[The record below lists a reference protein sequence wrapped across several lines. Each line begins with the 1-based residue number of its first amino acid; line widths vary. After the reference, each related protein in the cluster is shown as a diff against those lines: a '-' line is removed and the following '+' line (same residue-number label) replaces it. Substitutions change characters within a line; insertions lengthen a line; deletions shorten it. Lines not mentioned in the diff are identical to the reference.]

1 MTGRLRTLARW
12 AISIGLAGY
21 VVWFVL
27 DNRDV
32 FSQRFAG
39 TTQHAVLLVL
49 GIIATYTVNS
59 LQTLL
64 PLRELGVRVGFWE
77 NWLLTLAAGFGNYLP
92 MRAGTVLRM
101 HYIRSVHG
109 VGYLQYGGIL
119 GTRALLLLWAA
130 GALGLGGAVAM
141 ALTQHVVPIE
151 IVLLFST
158 ILAAGVAPFLLPLNR
173 VLPIGGVGGQVARQL
188 VEAIDIVRENRRMT
202 AWYLGLIVLQFGILT
217 ARLSVAFAV
226 IQHRPAW
233 WVYFFLSPVATI
245 LAFINITPGNLGLR
259 EWLIGVLSAG
269 VGADYTAGIFAATVD
284 RAMLVAMTLSFGALA
299 SVLVAVRLRR
309 RSGGP
314 ASS

>member
-1 MTGRLRTLARW
+1 MTGRLRTLAQW

-27 DNRDV
+27 DHREV
-32 FSQRFAG
+32 FSQQFAG
-39 TTQHAVLLVL
+39 TTRHAVLLALAVF
-49 GIIATYTVNS
+49 ATWTVNS

-130 GALGLGGAVAM
+130 GGLGLGGAVAM
-141 ALTQHVVPIE
+141 ALAQHAIRIE
-151 IVLLFST
+151 IVLLFAA
-158 ILAAGVAPFLLPLNR
+158 ILAAGVVPFLLPLNR
-173 VLPIGGVGGQVARQL
+173 VLPAGGVGGQVARHL
-188 VEAIDIVRENRRMT
+188 VEAIDLVRQNRRMT
-202 AWYLGLIVLQFGILT
+202 VWYLGLIVLQFGILT
-217 ARLSVAFAV
+217 ARLGVAFDV

-245 LAFINITPGNLGLR
+245 LSFINITPGNLGLR
-259 EWLIGVLSAG
+259 EWLIGVLSAA
-269 VGADYTAGIFAATVD
+269 VGADYAAGIFAAAVD
-284 RAMLVAMTLSFGALA
+284 RAVLVAMTLSFGGLA
-299 SVLVAVRLRR
+299 SALVAVRLGRHTAD
-309 RSGGP
+309 P

>member
-12 AISIGLAGY
+12 AISIALAGY

-27 DNRDV
+27 EHREV
-32 FSQRFAG
+32 FSRRFAG
-39 TTQHAVLLVL
+39 TTRHAVLLAL
-49 GIIATYTVNS
+49 GVFATWTVNS

-77 NWLLTLAAGFGNYLP
+77 NWLLTVAAGFGNYLP

-130 GALGLGGAVAM
+130 GGVGLVGAVAM
-141 ALTQHVVPIE
+141 ALAQHVVRIE
-151 IVLLFST
+151 IVLLFAS
-158 ILAAGVAPFLLPLNR
+158 ILAAGVVPFLLPLDR
-173 VLPIGGVGGQVARQL
+173 VLPSGGAGGQVARRI
-188 VEAIDIVRENRRMT
+188 VEAIDLVRQNRRMT
-202 AWYLGLIVLQFGILT
+202 GWYLGLIVLQFSILT
-217 ARLSVAFAV
+217 ARLSVAFDV
-226 IQHRPAW
+226 MQHRPGW
-233 WVYFFLSPVATI
+233 WAYFFLSPVAAI
-245 LAFINITPGNLGLR
+245 LSFINITPGNLGLR

-284 RAMLVAMTLSFGALA
+284 RAVLVAMTLGLGGVASAL
-299 SVLVAVRLRR
+299 VVYRLGGH
-309 RSGGP
+309 SAGP

>member
-1 MTGRLRTLARW
+1 VTARLRRLAQW
-12 AISIGLAGY
+12 TVSIALAGY
-21 VVWFVL
+21 VVWFVV
-27 DNRDV
+27 DRREA
-32 FSQRFAG
+32 FSQQFAG
-39 TTQHAVLLVL
+39 TTRHAVLLGL
-49 GIIATYTVNS
+49 GVIATWTVNS

-130 GALGLGGAVAM
+130 GGLGLGGAIAM
-141 ALTQHVVPIE
+141 ALAQHTVRIE
-151 IVLLFST
+151 IVLLFAA
-158 ILAAGVAPFLLPLNR
+158 ILVLGVAPFVLPLQR
-173 VLPIGGVGGQVARQL
+173 VLPSGGRGGQIARQL
-188 VEAIDIVRENRRMT
+188 IEAIDLVRRNRRMT
-202 AWYLGLIVLQFGILT
+202 VWYLGLIVLQFGILT
-217 ARLSVAFAV
+217 ARLSVAFDV

-245 LAFINITPGNLGLR
+245 LSFINITPGNLGLR

-269 VGADYTAGIFAATVD
+269 VGADYAAGIFAAAVD
-284 RAMLVAMTLSFGALA
+284 RVVMVAMTLSAGALA
-299 SVLVAVRLRR
+299 AALIAVRLGRPPAD
-309 RSGGP
+309 S